1 MRVLTFLFIILAQT
15 VLAQDSIK
23 VTNGSGALL
32 RTLDRL
38 SGNVADFKI
47 TNGEEIALGNINVLM
62 KECRYPSQSI
72 DSNAFAFLVISG
84 QETEKL
90 FFEGWMISSSP
101 ALSALEHPRYDVWV
115 LKCIPYLKGNFI
127 YQRTF

>member
-1 MRVLTFLFIILAQT
+1 MRVLTFLFIVLAQT
-15 VLAQDSIK
+15 VLAQGSIK

-101 ALSALEHPRYDVWV
+101 ALSAFEHPRYDVWV

>member
-1 MRVLTFLFIILAQT
+1 MRVLTFLFIIFAQT
-15 VLAQDSIK
+15 VLSQGSIK

-38 SGNVADFKI
+38 SGNVTDFKI
-47 TNGEEIALGNINVLM
+47 TNGEEIILGNINVLM

>member
-1 MRVLTFLFIILAQT
+1 MRVLIFLFIIFAET
-15 VLAQDSIK
+15 VLAQGSIK

-38 SGNVADFKI
+38 SGNVTDFKI
-47 TNGEEIALGNINVLM
+47 TNGEEIILGNINVLM

>member
-1 MRVLTFLFIILAQT
+1 MRVLTFLFIVLAQT
-15 VLAQDSIK
+15 VLAQGSIK

-115 LKCIPYLKGNFI
+115 LKCIPYLKGNVI

>member
-1 MRVLTFLFIILAQT
+1 MRVLTFLFIFLAQT
-15 VLAQDSIK
+15 VLAQGSIK

-38 SGNVADFKI
+38 SGNVTDFKI
-47 TNGEEIALGNINVLM
+47 TNGEEIILGNINVLM

>member
-1 MRVLTFLFIILAQT
+1 MAQT
-15 VLAQDSIK
+15 VLAQGSIK

>member
-1 MRVLTFLFIILAQT
+1 MRVLTFLFIFLAQT
-15 VLAQDSIK
+15 VLAQGSIK

>member
-1 MRVLTFLFIILAQT
+1 MRVLTFLFIILVQT
-15 VLAQDSIK
+15 VLAQGSIK

-38 SGNVADFKI
+38 SGNVTDFKI
-47 TNGEEIALGNINVLM
+47 TNGEEIILGNINVLM

>member
-1 MRVLTFLFIILAQT
+1 MRVLTFLFIVLAQT
-15 VLAQDSIK
+15 VLAQGSIK

-101 ALSALEHPRYDVWV
+101 ALYALEHHRYDVWV

>member
-1 MRVLTFLFIILAQT
+1 MRVLTFLLIILAQT
-15 VLAQDSIK
+15 VLAQGSIK
-23 VTNGSGALL
+23 VTNGSGALI

-47 TNGEEIALGNINVLM
+47 TNGEEITLGNINVLM

>member
-1 MRVLTFLFIILAQT
+1 MRVLTFLFIIFAQT
-15 VLAQDSIK
+15 VLAQGSIK

-38 SGNVADFKI
+38 SGNVTDFKI
-47 TNGEEIALGNINVLM
+47 TNGEEIILGNINVLM
-62 KECRYPSQSI
+62 KECRYPSLSI

>member
-1 MRVLTFLFIILAQT
+1 MVIDAGFNISIYYLCPNSSSSG
-15 VLAQDSIK
+15 SIK

-38 SGNVADFKI
+38 SGNV
-47 TNGEEIALGNINVLM
+47 TNGEEIILGNINVLM

>member
-1 MRVLTFLFIILAQT
+1 MRILTLLFILFAQTALAQG
-15 VLAQDSIK
+15 SIK
-23 VTNGSGALL
+23 VTNGSGAIL

-38 SGNVADFKI
+38 SGNVADFKV
-47 TNGEEIALGNINVLM
+47 TNGEIITLGNISVLM

-72 DSNAFAFLVISG
+72 DIDAFAYLAISG
-84 QETEKL
+84 QETEKV

-115 LKCIPYLKGNFI
+115 LKCISYSKGNFM

>member
-1 MRVLTFLFIILAQT
+1 MRVLTFLFIIFAQT
-15 VLAQDSIK
+15 VLAQGSIK

-38 SGNVADFKI
+38 SGNVTDFKI
-47 TNGEEIALGNINVLM
+47 TNGEEIILGNINVLM

-101 ALSALEHPRYDVWV
+101 ALSALEHPRYDVLV
-115 LKCIPYLKGNFI
+115 LKCIPYLKGNFL

>member
-15 VLAQDSIK
+15 VLAQGSIK

-62 KECRYPSQSI
+62 KECRYPSRSI

-127 YQRTF
+127 YHRTF